1 VTLSLPLPYCAGP
14 LDRAAGRRGDPN
26 WMDHQLDSPERVVI
40 PLWRDRCLLRDDR
53 VLRLR
58 EVVGEPVFL
67 GLDGPAPIF
76 AADLSGL
83 TEAAALAATGA
94 AATADLRQLVGRLPR
109 AEAAVLGY
117 ARGLCHWHREQ
128 RYCAACGAPTRAT
141 DGGHVQVCTGCDRQH
156 FPRLQPAVITLVEA
170 PGDPARCLLGR
181 HAGAGPDS
189 YSLLAGFVE
198 VGEALED
205 AVRREVAE
213 EAGIVVGEVT
223 YQASQ
228 AWPFPAGLM
237 AGFRARAVSDNTHAD
252 GAELIEARWFT
263 RAELHARR
271 HARGHLGRLDSI
283 DHVLIESWLDQPAT
297 SADRL

>member
-1 VTLSLPLPYCAGP
+1 
-14 LDRAAGRRGDPN
+14 LDRAAGWRGDRNWLDRQLGSPN
-26 WMDHQLDSPERVVI
+26 RAVI
-40 PLWRDRCLLRDDR
+40 PLWQDRFLVRDDR
-53 VLRLR
+53 VVRLR
-58 EVVGEPVFL
+58 EVAGEPVFL
-67 GLDGPAPIF
+67 GLDGTAPVF
-76 AADLSGL
+76 AADLSAL
-83 TEAAALAATGA
+83 TEAEALAATGA
-94 AATADLRQLVGRLPR
+94 AATADLRGLVARLPH

-128 RYCAACGAPTRAT
+128 RYCAACGARTRAD
-141 DGGHVQVCTGCDRQH
+141 DGGHMQVCTGCDRQH
-156 FPRLQPAVITLVEA
+156 FPRIQPAVITLVEA

-213 EAGIVVGEVT
+213 EAGVVVGEVT

-237 AGFRARAVSDNTHAD
+237 AGFRARAVSDTIHAD
-252 GAELIEARWFT
+252 GAELLEARWFT
-263 RAELHARR
+263 RAELRARR
-271 HARGHLGRLDSI
+271 DARGHLGRLDSI
-283 DHVLIESWLDQPAT
+283 DHLILESWLDLPAT
-297 SADRL
+297 SAERL

>member
-1 VTLSLPLPYCAGP
+1 MMPYSGGP
-14 LDRAAGRRGDPN
+14 LDRAAGRRGDPK
-26 WMDHQLDSPERVVI
+26 WLDDQLGSPERAVI
-40 PLWRDRCLLRDDR
+40 PLWRDRFLFRDDR
-53 VLRLR
+53 VLRLSA
-58 EVVGEPVFL
+58 VVGKPVFL
-67 GLDGPAPIF
+67 GLDGTVPVF
-76 AADLSGL
+76 AADLSEL
-83 TEAAALAATGA
+83 TEAEALAATGA
-94 AATADLRQLVGRLPR
+94 ATTADLRQIVARLPA

-128 RYCAACGAPTRAT
+128 RYCAACGARTRAA
-141 DGGHVQVCTGCDRQH
+141 DGGQVQLCTGCDRQH
-156 FPRLQPAVITLVEA
+156 FPRIQPAVITLVEA

-213 EAGIVVGEVT
+213 EAGVVVGEVT

-237 AGFRARAVSDNTHAD
+237 VGFRARAVSDATHAD
-252 GAELIEARWFT
+252 GAELVEARWFT
-263 RAELHARR
+263 RAELRARR
-271 HARGHLGRLDSI
+271 EARGHLGRLDSI
-283 DHVLIESWLDQPAT
+283 DHLIIESWLDQAPG
-297 SADRL
+297 RNFC